1 MKYLFIGCVKSSYQ
15 LLVQLIEETEKNSEI
30 EVVGVITKEKSNF
43 NADFM
48 DLRPLCNKNN
58 IECICVENI
67 NDGVSR
73 AFIERKKPDVGLCFG
88 WSQLVKADVI
98 NLFSRGMFGFH
109 PAALPY
115 NRGRHPIIWALVLGL
130 SETASTFFRL
140 EETADTGNIVSQ
152 VALKIEYEDD
162 AQSLYGKIMD
172 CAIQQ
177 EAVLIK
183 KLENNSLAE
192 QKQVIT
198 GTNSWRKRTRPDGI
212 IDWRMS
218 SRAIYNLVR
227 ALTHPYVGAEFE
239 YNNQII
245 KVWKVREVQM
255 KCGYENMEPGK
266 VLNCNANGTIDIKC
280 YDGVIQLVDFEPLE
294 IEEGAY
300 L

>member
-1 MKYLFIGCVKSSYQ
+1 MRYLFIGCVRSSYQ
-15 LLVQLIEETEKNSEI
+15 LLEQLIEEKEKNGKIEI
-30 EVVGVITKEKSNF
+30 VGVIAKEKSDF
-43 NADFM
+43 NADFI
-48 DLRPLCNKNN
+48 DLRPLCIKND
-58 IECICVENI
+58 IECICVESI
-67 NDGVSR
+67 NDEISR
-73 AFIERKKPDVGLCFG
+73 SFIKRKKPDVGFCFG

-98 NLFSRGMFGFH
+98 DLFSQGMFGFH

-152 VALKIEYEDD
+152 VTMKIAYEDD
-162 AQSLYGKIMD
+162 AESLYGKVMD

-177 EAVLIK
+177 ESVLIEN
-183 KLENNSLAE
+183 LENNSLAE
-192 QKQVIT
+192 QTQIIT

-227 ALTHPYVGAEFE
+227 ALTRPYVGAEFE
-239 YNNQII
+239 YNNQIV
-245 KVWKVREVQM
+245 KVWKVREVSM
-255 KCGYENMEPGK
+255 KCNLENIEPGK
-266 VLNCNANGTIDIKC
+266 VLSCNANGTIDVKC
-280 YDGVIQLVDFEPLE
+280 YDGVIRLVDFEPFE
-294 IEEGAY
+294 IKEGEY